1 MTCIKLILVV
11 YSAGW
16 FLSGFVNELASQS
29 IRSNIKQSSQLL
41 KKYTSDN
48 HQKLKWLP
56 RDINTLLLEE

>member
-1 MTCIKLILVV
+1 MKCIKLILVV

-41 KKYTSDN
+41 KKI
-48 HQKLKWLP
+48 HQ
-56 RDINTLLLEE
+56 